1 MTTLVCTSVV
11 EIKKCYQT
19 QVLNRNFSRKPRVT
33 FLSKLFRKKLTQSP
47 MANNNIATNNS
58 NGLHV
63 ISNLE
68 MHTNTAKYSGR
79 LILVSQPW
87 VG

>member
-1 MTTLVCTSVV
+1 
-11 EIKKCYQT
+11 
-19 QVLNRNFSRKPRVT
+19 
-33 FLSKLFRKKLTQSP
+33 

-68 MHTNTAKYSGR
+68 MPGYKHCKIFWASNLSFTALGR
-79 LILVSQPW
+79 LNYNALVTCRGRLRCT
-87 VG
+87 V

>member
-1 MTTLVCTSVV
+1 
-11 EIKKCYQT
+11 
-19 QVLNRNFSRKPRVT
+19 
-33 FLSKLFRKKLTQSP
+33 